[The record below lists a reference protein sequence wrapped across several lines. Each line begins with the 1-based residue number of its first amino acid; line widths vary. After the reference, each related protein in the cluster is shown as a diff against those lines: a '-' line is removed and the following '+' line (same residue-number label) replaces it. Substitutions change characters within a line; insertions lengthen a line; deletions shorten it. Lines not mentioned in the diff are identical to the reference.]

1 MLTKTIKRLKEL
13 LDFDSTLSD
22 EVTEEINNAIELLEE
37 YQEYLR
43 YDD

>member
-22 EVTEEINNAIELLEE
+22 EEINNAIEE